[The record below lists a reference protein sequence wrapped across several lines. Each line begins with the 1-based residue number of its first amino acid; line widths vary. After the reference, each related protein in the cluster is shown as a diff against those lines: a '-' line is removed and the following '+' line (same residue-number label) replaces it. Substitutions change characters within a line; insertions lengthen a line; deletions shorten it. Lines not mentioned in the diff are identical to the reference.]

1 MILNNFYWA
10 VWAIM
15 MLDEADYTNPEA
27 YTWTFLEGRC
37 DLHERCVAEF
47 GFGQI

>member
-1 MILNNFYWA
+1 MVLNNFYWA

-15 MLDEADYTNPEA
+15 MLTEQDETNTEAFNWDFAD
-27 YTWTFLEGRC
+27 GRC
-37 DLHERCVAEF
+37 DLHELCVRDF